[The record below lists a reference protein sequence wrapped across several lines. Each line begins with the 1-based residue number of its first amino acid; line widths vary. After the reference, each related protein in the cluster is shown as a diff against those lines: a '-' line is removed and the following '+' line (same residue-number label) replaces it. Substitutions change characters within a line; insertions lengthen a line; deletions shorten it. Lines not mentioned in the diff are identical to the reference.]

1 MSGARDGTRR
11 ARRVWAAGTALVL
24 ALALAGAATQLS
36 TGSPDQERTYTAGA
50 AILTVVEQ
58 PHAKGVL
65 VTTGGWAYCQQLRA
79 LARRSK
85 LTLLCGRF
93 PKDGYVGLG
102 LRARRHLDWGNAA
115 YLRALAREA
124 GALHDRVGGELLLV
138 GVSYSGFGVAT
149 LASHHP
155 EIRPDRLIV
164 IDSYLDLAARRA
176 AAGTGAIGREI
187 DAETGGSNAA
197 LEERSA
203 RVDGLA
209 SLVATG
215 TRLQVIW
222 SIAPDERG
230 QPVDTGAALL
240 ERRVRAARLGVDLPA
255 DRSCAGRSPSGGEIE
270 VGVDHD
276 QPVGSKL
283 GVVRGQ
289 RRRRSRDE
297 TPTSNSSPP
306 TRSWSA
312 PASRA
317 SARR

>member
-1 MSGARDGTRR
+1 MSGARGEARQ
-11 ARRVWAAGTALVL
+11 ARRLWVAGTALVL
-24 ALALAGAATQLS
+24 ALTLAGAATQLS

-65 VTTGGWAYCQQLRA
+65 VTTGGWAYCQQVRA
-79 LARRSK
+79 LARRSE

-102 LRARRHLDWGNAA
+102 LRAQRHLDWGNAA
-115 YLRALAREA
+115 YLHALAREA

-155 EIRPDRLIV
+155 ELRPDRLIV

-197 LEERSA
+197 LEERSV

-209 SLVATG
+209 ALVATG

-222 SIAPDERG
+222 SIAPDEAREFKGATCNLAANATMLQRLSNALGEPVPGWVTTNRHGHDLWDQGRRILRG
-230 QPVDTGAALL
+230 ELPGKKVIFHPGGSVPPGA
-240 ERRVRAARLGVDLPA
+240 VCG
-255 DRSCAGRSPSGGEIE
+255 
-270 VGVDHD
+270 
-276 QPVGSKL
+276 
-283 GVVRGQ
+283 
-289 RRRRSRDE
+289 
-297 TPTSNSSPP
+297 
-306 TRSWSA
+306 
-312 PASRA
+312 
-317 SARR
+317 